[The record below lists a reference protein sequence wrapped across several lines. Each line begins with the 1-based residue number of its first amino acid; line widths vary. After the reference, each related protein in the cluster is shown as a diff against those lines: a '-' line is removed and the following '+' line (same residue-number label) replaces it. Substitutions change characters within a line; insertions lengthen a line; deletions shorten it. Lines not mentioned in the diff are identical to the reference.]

1 MSSGYHVIGGG
12 SPRIGTN
19 PEHCPQGT
27 FSPANCVAPRSGHG
41 RRRVMGDAVL
51 VTVEPAA

>member
-19 PEHCPQGT
+19 PEQL
-27 FSPANCVAPRSGHG
+27 FDRRWPA
-41 RRRVMGDAVL
+41 
-51 VTVEPAA
+51 